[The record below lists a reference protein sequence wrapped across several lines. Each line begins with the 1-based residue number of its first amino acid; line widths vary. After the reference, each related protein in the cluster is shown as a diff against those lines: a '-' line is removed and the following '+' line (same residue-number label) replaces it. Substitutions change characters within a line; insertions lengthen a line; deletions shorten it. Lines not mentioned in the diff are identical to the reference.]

1 MSVQL
6 MEASPQNFDRL
17 ITREDDCLVVVDFYG
32 PNCPNCELFAD
43 ELPALLADLSDLN
56 VAFVKCNAYAHR
68 ELAER
73 FSLLGVPT
81 FLLFRR
87 GKLLGRMSQ
96 YRGRSF
102 FTQVIREQC
111 GAGPSSAP

>member
-6 MEASPQNFDRL
+6 MEATPQNFDHLVDRD
-17 ITREDDCLVVVDFYG
+17 DDCLVVVDFYG

-43 ELPALLADLSDLN
+43 ELPALLSDLN
-56 VAFVKCNAYAHR
+56 VAFIKCNAYAHR

-81 FLLFRR
+81 FVLFRR

-96 YRGRSF
+96 YRGHSF

-111 GAGPSSAP
+111 GTAPSDAP